1 MINLTNLVCLQASGM
16 LDAIYGQ
23 LLCSG
28 QFRSPHEQCRH
39 FSLPFHLLSTSET
52 GVLLLVLFLPL
63 LLVGTSKGVYN
74 HLLCRIRLNDS
85 SATHCKLKNH
95 TKIFKDHKDLRANN
109 STSTKPRD
117 RKCHQKKT
125 NRQTMIRNREPQK
138 RLQIENR

>member
-1 MINLTNLVCLQASGM
+1 MINLTNLVCLQPSGM

-39 FSLPFHLLSTSET
+39 FSLPTHLLSTSKT
-52 GVLLLVLFLPL
+52 GVLLLVLFLLL

-74 HLLCRIRLNDS
+74 HLLCRARLKDS
-85 SATHCKLKNH
+85 SATHCKLKNR
-95 TKIFKDHKDLRANN
+95 TKMFKDQKELKANN
-109 STSTKPRD
+109 STSYKPATENA
-117 RKCHQKKT
+117 KNKN
-125 NRQTMIRNREPQK
+125 NRQTVIRNREPQK